1 MKRIE
6 NKIDIFPEKKIQLF
20 EYLKKIKAK
29 MIFEKRN
36 INSIYF
42 ENSSNQIYQDSIE
55 GISPRKKIR
64 LRCYGK
70 NDYNNFNNSLLETKL
85 TGPDGREKFIKN
97 IVSIKKILNNGI
109 FDNMYGVC
117 NPRSI
122 VSYTRSYY
130 TAKNF
135 RITFDENIKFYKFD
149 KFLFK
154 KNEFNFQ
161 EIIAELKSNDVTK
174 LDELNAN
181 FPFQLTRFSKYTES
195 IECLD
200 LDN

>member
-20 EYLKKIKAK
+20 EYLKKINAK
-29 MIFEKRN
+29 MIYEKRN

-97 IVSIKKILNNGI
+97 VVSIKKILNNGI
-109 FDNMYGVC
+109 FDNIYGVC
-117 NPRSI
+117 NPKSI

-174 LDELNAN
+174 LDELNTN

>member
-149 KFLFK
+149 KFFFK

>member
-20 EYLKKIKAK
+20 EYLKKINTK

>member
-1 MKRIE
+1 MKWIE

-20 EYLKKIKAK
+20 KYLKKLNAK
-29 MIFEKRN
+29 QIFEKRN

-42 ENSSNQIYQDSIE
+42 ENSINQIYQDSIE

-70 NDYNNFNNSLLETKL
+70 NNYDNFNNSLLETKL

-97 IVSIKKILNNGI
+97 IISIKKILNEGI
-109 FDNMYGVC
+109 FDNLYGVC
-117 NPRSI
+117 NPKSI

-130 TAKNF
+130 IAENIRVTL
-135 RITFDENIKFYKFD
+135 DENIKFYTFD

-154 KNEFNFQ
+154 KNEFNFNK
-161 EIIAELKSNDVTK
+161 IVAELKSNDVSR
-174 LDELNAN
+174 LDELNLF
-181 FPFQLTRFSKYTES
+181 FPFKLTRFSKYTES
-195 IECLD
+195 IECLNQYD
-200 LDN
+200 